1 MLQWIHSMLIFLGKR
16 CNAIYFQI
24 NLQSGDS
31 SEEREQF
38 DYQSWLHVP
47 YYERDVFR
55 ESI

>member
-1 MLQWIHSMLIFLGKR
+1 MLIFLGKR